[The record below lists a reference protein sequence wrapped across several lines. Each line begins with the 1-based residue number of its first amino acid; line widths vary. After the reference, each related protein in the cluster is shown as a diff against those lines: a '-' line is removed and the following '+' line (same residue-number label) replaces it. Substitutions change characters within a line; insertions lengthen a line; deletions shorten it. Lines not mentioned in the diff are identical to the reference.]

1 MKILLLSYYFEPDLS
16 AGSFRSSA
24 LYKRLKN
31 LGHEVEVITT
41 LPNRY
46 NGFEGKINNELN
58 SDSTR
63 IFRIDTKNDNSKFLA
78 QIRAYIKF
86 FFGALKITKK
96 TDYDIVYASSSKLFT
111 AFLGAVISKRN
122 KSLLYLDIRDIFLE
136 SLRDIFNPF
145 ISFFLLPILSIIE
158 RYTFNHADHINLV
171 SEGFESYFT
180 TRYKGKSI
188 SFYTNG
194 IDKEF
199 LDKDFEKKK
208 NLDSKITI
216 LYAGNIGDGQGLEK
230 IVPSLAKD
238 INEKYEFHIYGDGS
252 KKEIL
257 KNKCRT
263 ATNVKFFDPVTRNDL
278 LARYADCDILFLH
291 LNDLEAFKRVIPSKI
306 FEYASTGKPILAGV
320 DGYPNR
326 FIKKNIINS
335 YVFASCDQKDA
346 LQKLRN
352 IDLRIVNREEFKNKF
367 SREIIIAE
375 LANSLISL
383 K

>member
-1 MKILLLSYYFEPDLS
+1 MKILLLSYFFEPDLS

-46 NGFEGKINNELN
+46 DSFEGKVNNELN
-58 SDSTR
+58 SDSSR
-63 IFRIDTKNDNSKFLA
+63 IFRIDTKNDSSKFLG
-78 QIRAYIKF
+78 QIRAYINF

-145 ISFFLLPILSIIE
+145 ISFFLLPILSLIE

-180 TRYKGKSI
+180 TRFKDKPI
-188 SFYTNG
+188 SFHTNG

-199 LDKDFEKKK
+199 LGKDFQKKK

-230 IVPSLAKD
+230 IVPNIAKD
-238 INEKYEFHIYGDGS
+238 MNEKYEFHIYGDGS

-263 ATNVKFFDPVTRNDL
+263 ATNVKFFDPVARIDL
-278 LARYADCDILFLH
+278 LDRYTDCDILFLH

-306 FEYASTGKPILAGV
+306 FEYAATGKPILAGAE
-320 DGYPNR
+320 GYPNR
-326 FIKKNIINS
+326 FIKENIINS

-346 LQKLRN
+346 LQNLRN
-352 IDLRIVNREEFKNKF
+352 IDLKIVDREEFKNKF
-367 SREIIIAE
+367 SREIIIAK
-375 LANSLISL
+375 LADSLISL

>member
-24 LYKRLKN
+24 LHNRLKD

-46 NGFEGKINNELN
+46 SSFEGEVNNELN
-58 SDSTR
+58 TDSSS
-63 IFRIDTKNDNSKFLA
+63 IYRIDTKNDNSNFFG
-78 QIRAYIKF
+78 QIRAYLKF

-145 ISFFLLPILSIIE
+145 ISFFLLPILSLIE

-171 SEGFESYFT
+171 SQGFESYFT
-180 TRYKGKSI
+180 SRFKDKSI

-230 IVPSLAKD
+230 IVPNLAKD
-238 INEKYEFHIYGDGS
+238 MNEKYEFHI
-252 KKEIL
+252 
-257 KNKCRT
+257 
-263 ATNVKFFDPVTRNDL
+263 
-278 LARYADCDILFLH
+278 
-291 LNDLEAFKRVIPSKI
+291 
-306 FEYASTGKPILAGV
+306 
-320 DGYPNR
+320 
-326 FIKKNIINS
+326 FI
-335 YVFASCDQKDA
+335 
-346 LQKLRN
+346 
-352 IDLRIVNREEFKNKF
+352 
-367 SREIIIAE
+367 
-375 LANSLISL
+375 
-383 K
+383 